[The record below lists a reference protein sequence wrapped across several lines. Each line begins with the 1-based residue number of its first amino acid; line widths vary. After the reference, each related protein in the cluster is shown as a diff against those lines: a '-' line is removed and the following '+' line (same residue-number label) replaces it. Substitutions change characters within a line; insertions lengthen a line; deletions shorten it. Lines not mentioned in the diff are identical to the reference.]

1 MKYYMFSLKGG
12 GRLRI
17 LLVATRMGI
26 GGAETHI
33 LTLSRALKKRGHHVC
48 IISSGGAYLP
58 ALISAQIEH
67 VTLPLDCKDIRS
79 VTKSYREIWKIAT
92 VGRYDVVHAHG
103 RIPAFICG
111 MLSRRAGFPP
121 FAVTAHGFYDPAPPR
136 RALTLW
142 GRRNIAVSE
151 DVKSFIVEKYKLDP
165 ASIDIITNGVDTDV
179 PPHQESTRLRIVT
192 ASRLDGDT
200 ALTPTLLC
208 ELMPR
213 IRRDFPHLDP
223 TLTVVGGGS
232 KLPELREAARLANSQ
247 SPGAITVAGNALDMP
262 SILARADIF
271 VGSSRAA
278 LEAMAASVPVILCSD
293 MGCDGVLDETNL
305 RRAEETNF
313 TCRGGN
319 PADHETLR
327 LALERLLCAS
337 ERERSLY
344 GAFGRA
350 YVTRRASAD
359 TFAEKTL
366 AFWRDLIE
374 YERGGVMLCG
384 YFGAGNTGDDATLSA
399 VLSSLPELPKGITP
413 TVPTSNPEALPEGVR
428 AIGRYNLPKIKKE
441 LKNSRLFVLCG
452 GTLLQNSTSNRSLAY
467 YYYLSRL
474 ASKQGA
480 RVMLWAGGVGPI
492 IGDEA
497 AYEAVAAVENCDAVT
512 LRDPDSLALLNE
524 LECETDGIAVTADP
538 ALLTVPEELPERLS
552 ALLSE
557 EGKRYFAVSLR
568 PLAGLKRGAGARNP
582 DEIYHAIT
590 AAIRVVADRLKATP
604 LYIPF
609 SDEDHKLCRKLMV
622 DDGILLGRLRPG
634 QIVSVLSKCEFTLGM
649 RLHSAVFSSVAG
661 TPAIMIAYDP
671 KVAAFSRHAYHPAP
685 LDPDADDF
693 NMRAIVGAV
702 GTLYSNMNPAKQMLN
717 ARTAELI
724 KNTKADAIIAERLY
738 RAES

>member
-1 MKYYMFSLKGG
+1 
-12 GRLRI
+12 
-17 LLVATRMGI
+17 MGI

-48 IISSGGAYLP
+48 ILSAGGAYLP

-67 VTLPLDCKDIRS
+67 VILPLDRKDVRS
-79 VTKSYREIWKIAT
+79 VIKSYREIWKIAT
-92 VGRYDVVHAHG
+92 EGRFDVVHAHG

-151 DVKSFIVEKYKLDP
+151 DVKAFIVEKYKLDP
-165 ASIDIITNGVDTDV
+165 ADIDVITNGVDTDV
-179 PPHQESTRLRIVT
+179 PPHQTSPRLRIVT
-192 ASRLDGDT
+192 ASRLDSDT
-200 ALTPTLLC
+200 ALTPALLC

-213 IRRDFPHLDP
+213 IRRDFPELDP

-247 SPGAITVAGNALDMP
+247 SPGAVTVAGNALDMP

-313 TCRGGN
+313 TCRGGA
-319 PADHETLR
+319 PAELETLR
-327 LALERLLCAS
+327 LALERLLCS
-337 ERERSLY
+337 TPRERSLY

-359 TFAEKTL
+359 IFAEKTL
-366 AFWRDLIE
+366 AFWHDLIE

-384 YFGAGNTGDDATLSA
+384 YFGAGNAGDDATLSA
-399 VLSSLPELPKGITP
+399 VISSLPELPKGILP
-413 TVPTSNPEALPEGVR
+413 TVPAANPEALPEGVR
-428 AIGRYNLPKIKKE
+428 AIGRYNIPKIKKE
-441 LKNSRLFVLCG
+441 LKKTRLFILCG

-480 RVMLWAGGVGPI
+480 RVMLYAGGVGPI

-497 AYEAVAAVENCDAVT
+497 AYEAVDAVEGCDAVT
-512 LRDPDSLALLNE
+512 LRDPDSLDLLRQ
-524 LECETDGIAVTADP
+524 LECETEGIAVTADA
-538 ALLTVPEELPERLS
+538 ALNTKPLELPESVISRLP
-552 ALLSE
+552 E
-557 EGKRYFAVSLR
+557 DREYFAVSLR
-568 PLAGLKRGAGARNP
+568 PLSGLNRGKGARNA
-582 DEIYHAIT
+582 DEIYNMIC
-590 AAIRVVADRLKATP
+590 AAVRVVADRRNAIP
-604 LYIPF
+604 LFIPF
-609 SDEDHKLCRKLMV
+609 APEDIKVCRDVCAETERGIVMPLMRA
-622 DDGILLGRLRPG
+622 GH
-634 QIVSVLSKCEFTLGM
+634 IVTLISKCSFTLGM
-649 RLHSAVFSSVAG
+649 RLHSGVFSSVAG

-671 KVAAFSRHAYHPAP
+671 KVGAFARHAYHPAP
-685 LDPDADDF
+685 LDPNSDDF
-693 NMRAIVGAV
+693 NMRAIVAAIGS
-702 GTLYSNMNPAKQMLN
+702 LYANMNPAKQTLN

-724 KNTKADAIIAERLY
+724 KNARADAIIAERLY
-738 RAES
+738 RAEI

>member
-1 MKYYMFSLKGG
+1 M
-12 GRLRI
+12 RI

-48 IISSGGAYLP
+48 ILSSGGAYLP

-67 VTLPLDCKDIRS
+67 VTLPLDRKDVAS
-79 VTKSYREIWKIAT
+79 VIKSSREIWRIAT
-92 VGRYDVVHAHG
+92 SGRFDVVHAHG

-151 DVKSFIVEKYKLDP
+151 DVKDFIVKKYKLDP
-165 ASIDIITNGVDTDV
+165 ASIDVITNGVDTDV
-179 PPHQESTRLRIVT
+179 PPHQPSQRLRIVT

-200 ALTPTLLC
+200 ALCAALLC
-208 ELMPR
+208 QLMPR
-213 IRRDFPHLDP
+213 VRKDFPELDP

-232 KLPELREAARLANSQ
+232 KLSELREAARLANSQ
-247 SPGAITVAGNALDMP
+247 SPGAVTMAGSVLDMP

-278 LEAMAASVPVILCSD
+278 LEAMAAGVPVVLCSD
-293 MGCDGVLDETNL
+293 MGCDGVIDETNL

-313 TCRGGN
+313 TCRG
-319 PADHETLR
+319 AAETELEVLR
-327 LALERLLCAS
+327 LELERLLCATP
-337 ERERSLY
+337 RERALY

-359 TFAEKTL
+359 IFAEKTL
-366 AFWRDLIE
+366 AFWQDLIG

-384 YFGAGNTGDDATLSA
+384 YFGAGNAGDDATLSA
-399 VLSSLPELPKGITP
+399 VLSSLPKLSKGITP
-413 TVPTSNPEALPEGVR
+413 TAPALRSHELPEGVR
-428 AIGRYNLPKIKKE
+428 AIGRYNLPAIKKE
-441 LKNSRLFVLCG
+441 LANTRLFILCG

-467 YYYLSRL
+467 YYYLSQL
-474 ASKQGA
+474 AAKQGA

-512 LRDPDSLALLNE
+512 LRDPESLALLRE

-538 ALLTVPEELPERLS
+538 ALLTAPEPISEKLS
-552 ALLSE
+552 SLLEE
-557 EGKRYFAVSLR
+557 EGRRFFAVSLR
-568 PLAGLKRGAGARNP
+568 PLAGLRRGAGARRP
-582 DEIYHAIT
+582 EEIYEAIS
-590 AAIRVVADRLKATP
+590 AAIRAVADRLGATP

-609 SDEDHKLCRKLMV
+609 AEEDVKLCRRLMV
-622 DDGILLGRLRPG
+622 ERGILLGLLSPG
-634 QIVSVLSKCEFTLGM
+634 QIVTVLSKCEFTLGM

-661 TPAIMIAYDP
+661 TPAVMIAYDP
-671 KVAAFSRHAYHPAP
+671 KVAAFARHAYHPAP
-685 LDPDADDF
+685 LDPDSDAF
-693 NMRAIVGAV
+693 NMRAIVGAI
-702 GTLYSNMNPAKQMLN
+702 GSLYANMNPARQTLA

-724 KNTKADAIIAERLY
+724 KNTKADAIIADRLY
-738 RAES
+738 HAE

>member
-1 MKYYMFSLKGG
+1 M
-12 GRLRI
+12 RI

-48 IISSGGAYLP
+48 ILSSGGAYLP

-67 VTLPLDCKDIRS
+67 ITLPLDRKDIKS
-79 VTKSYREIWKIAT
+79 VIKSYKEIWNIAT
-92 VGRYDVVHAHG
+92 SGRYDVVHAHG

-136 RALTLW
+136 RTLTLW

-151 DVKSFIVEKYKLDP
+151 DVKSFMVEKYKLNP
-165 ASIDIITNGVDTDV
+165 ADIDVITNGVDTEV
-179 PPHQESTRLRIVT
+179 PPHQPSTRLRIVT

-208 ELMPR
+208 DLMPR
-213 IRRDFPHLDP
+213 IRKDFSEFDP
-223 TLTVVGGGS
+223 TLIVIGGGS
-232 KLPELREAARLANSQ
+232 KLPELREAARLANAQ
-247 SPGAITVAGNALDMP
+247 SPGAVTVAGSVLDMP

-293 MGCDGVLDETNL
+293 MGCDGVVDETNL

-313 TCRGGN
+313 TCRGGV

-327 LALERLLCAS
+327 LALERLLCS
-337 ERERSLY
+337 TPHERSLY

-359 TFAEKTL
+359 VFAEKTL
-366 AFWRDLIE
+366 AFWQDLIA

-384 YFGAGNTGDDATLSA
+384 YFGADNAGDDATLESI
-399 VLSSLPELPKGITP
+399 LSSLPKLPRGVIP
-413 TVPTSNPEALPEGVR
+413 TVPALKSGSLPDGVR

-441 LKNSRLFVLCG
+441 LSRTRLFILCG
-452 GTLLQNSTSNRSLAY
+452 GTLLQNCTSNRSLAY

-474 ASKQGA
+474 ASKHGA
-480 RVMLWAGGVGPI
+480 RVMLYAGGIGPI

-497 AYEAVAAVENCDAVT
+497 AYEAVEAVENCDAAT
-512 LRDPDSLALLNE
+512 LRDPDSLELLKQ

-538 ALLTVPEELPERLS
+538 ALLTVPEDLPDGLKKHLDDKNK
-552 ALLSE
+552 AF
-557 EGKRYFAVSLR
+557 FAVSVR
-568 PLAGLKRGAGARNP
+568 PLKGLKRGKNARNP
-582 DEIYHAIT
+582 DDIYQTIAS
-590 AAIRVVADRLKATP
+590 AVRVIADRRKATP
-604 LYIPF
+604 LFIPF
-609 SDEDHKLCRKLMV
+609 ADDDIKLCRKIADMAECGAV
-622 DDGILLGRLRPG
+622 LGRLRPG
-634 QIVSVLSKCEFTLGM
+634 QIITVISKCEFTLGM
-649 RLHSAVFSSVAG
+649 RLHSGVFSSVAG
-661 TPAIMIAYDP
+661 VPAIMIAYDP
-671 KVAAFSRHAYHPAP
+671 KVASFARHAYHPAP
-685 LDPDADDF
+685 LNPDADDF
-693 NMRAIVGAV
+693 NMRTIVGAASN
-702 GTLYSNMNPAKQMLN
+702 LYSNMNLARQMLN
-717 ARTAELI
+717 ARTAEMI
-724 KNTKADAIIAERLY
+724 KNTKANAILAERLY
-738 RAES
+738 HAEL